1 MDFSLNALWNNIIR
15 RGSGSG
21 FTEIEFLEL
30 ELQAWIDSGKRNQM
44 IVGKRYFD
52 GDHDILNKQRQAV
65 DTNGNTRTVNGLPN
79 NRIVDNRYAELV
91 DQKVSYLLSKPLEVR
106 TDDEG
111 YGKQLDTIFNQTFR
125 RRLKNLGM
133 DVLNCGIG
141 YLHPYISNGELR
153 FKRFAPEQVLPFWV
167 DEEHEILD
175 SFLRIYSVF
184 TYEGTQ
190 PKIIWKVE
198 HYTTGGIRRYIYT
211 DSKKL
216 IPDVEQTD
224 ADYLTVN
231 GEPFNWDRVPLI
243 AFKYNNRE
251 IPLINRVKCLQD
263 ALNELL
269 SNYSDNMAEDI
280 RSTILILEGYEGEDL
295 SEFRRNLIAYGV
307 IKVGTEDRKGDVRTL
322 SIEVNADNY
331 DLIIRLLK
339 KAIIENG
346 HGFDAKDD
354 RMANNPNQMNIRSIY
369 SDIDLDANN
378 MEMEFQASLEQLMWF
393 VNTFLRISGT
403 NPDKNKVEFIFNR
416 DTPVNESEVIQN
428 CKNSIGIISR
438 ETIVAN
444 HPWTKD
450 TAEELA
456 RLEKENTEA
465 LMPDYAA
472 DGSAPNGAEE

>member
-1 MDFSLNALWNNIIR
+1 MDFSLNTLWNNIIR
-15 RGSGSG
+15 RGSNSG
-21 FTEIEFLEL
+21 LTEIEFLER
-30 ELQAWIDSGKRNQM
+30 EIQAWLTSEKRNM
-44 IVGKRYFD
+44 MLVGKRYYD
-52 GDHDILNKQRQAV
+52 GEHDILNKQRQAV
-65 DTNGNTRTVNGLPN
+65 DANGNTRTVTGLPN
-79 NRIVDNRYAELV
+79 NRIIDNRYAELV
-91 DQKVSYLLSKPLEVR
+91 DQKASYLLSKPLEVR
-106 TDDEG
+106 TEDEK
-111 YGKQLDTIFNQTFR
+111 YGKELDNVVNQTFR
-125 RRLKNLGM
+125 RRLKNLGV

-141 YLHPYISNGELR
+141 YLHPYISNGELKVKK
-153 FKRFAPEQVLPFWV
+153 FNPEQVIPFWI
-167 DEEHEILD
+167 DEEHEVLD
-175 SFLRIYSVF
+175 SFLRIYSVIV
-184 TYEGTQ
+184 YEGTIQ
-190 PKIIWKVE
+190 KVIWKVE
-198 HYTTGGIRRYIYT
+198 YYTTEGIRRYIYT
-211 DSKKL
+211 ENKKL
-216 IPDVEQTD
+216 IPDVEQPD
-224 ADYLTVN
+224 ANYITIN
-231 GEPFNWDRVPLI
+231 GESFNWDRVPLV

-251 IPLINRVKCLQD
+251 LPLISRVKCLQD

-269 SNYSDNMAEDI
+269 SNYSDNMTEDI

-331 DLIIRLLK
+331 DLIIKLLK

-369 SDIDLDANN
+369 SDIDLDATN

-393 VNTFLRISGT
+393 VKTFLNINGT
-403 NPDKNKVEFIFNR
+403 DSAKNKVEFIFNR

-428 CKNSIGIISR
+428 CKNSVGIISK

-456 RLEKENTEA
+456 RLEQENAEA

-472 DGSAPNGAEE
+472 NGPDGTEK

>member
-1 MDFSLNALWNNIIR
+1 MDFSLNTLWNNIIR
-15 RGSGSG
+15 RGSNSG
-21 FTEIEFLEL
+21 LTEIEFLER
-30 ELQAWIDSGKRNQM
+30 EIQAWLTSEKRNM
-44 IVGKRYFD
+44 MLVGKRYYD
-52 GDHDILNKQRQAV
+52 GEHDILNKQRQAV
-65 DTNGNTRTVNGLPN
+65 DANGNTRTVTGLPN
-79 NRIVDNRYAELV
+79 NRIIDNRYAELV
-91 DQKVSYLLSKPLEVR
+91 DQKASYLLSKPLEVR
-106 TDDEG
+106 TEDEK
-111 YGKQLDTIFNQTFR
+111 YGKELDNVVNQTFR
-125 RRLKNLGM
+125 RRLKNLGV

-141 YLHPYISNGELR
+141 YLHPYISNGELKVKK
-153 FKRFAPEQVLPFWV
+153 FNPEQVIPFWI
-167 DEEHEILD
+167 DEEHEVLD
-175 SFLRIYSVF
+175 SFLRIYSVIV
-184 TYEGTQ
+184 YEGMIQ
-190 PKIIWKVE
+190 KVIWKVE
-198 HYTTGGIRRYIYT
+198 YYTTEGIRRYIYT
-211 DSKKL
+211 ENKKL
-216 IPDVEQTD
+216 IPDVEQPD
-224 ADYLTVN
+224 ANYITIN
-231 GEPFNWDRVPLI
+231 GESFNWDRVPLV

-251 IPLINRVKCLQD
+251 LPLISRVKCLQD

-269 SNYSDNMAEDI
+269 SNYSDNMTEDI

-331 DLIIRLLK
+331 DLIIKLLK

-393 VNTFLRISGT
+393 VKTFLNINGT
-403 NPDKNKVEFIFNR
+403 DSAKNKVEFIFNR

-428 CKNSIGIISR
+428 CKNSVGIISK

-456 RLEKENTEA
+456 RLEQENAEA
-465 LMPDYAA
+465 LMSDYAA
-472 DGSAPNGAEE
+472 NGPDGTEK

>member
-1 MDFSLNALWNNIIR
+1 MAKLSLKTIIDIQVNLAAKAAKRKGFNMALILGKSNVIPESERVRIYTSTDALIEDGFKPDSAEYKAAKLYFSATLAPSRLAVGVQVTKDKDKLAAAQACRAANGEWYVLIPLGA
-15 RGSGSG
+15 
-21 FTEIEFLEL
+21 TDKEIEALADWVENA
-30 ELQAWIDSGKRNQM
+30 QP
-44 IVGKRYFD
+44 
-52 GDHDILNKQRQAV
+52 
-65 DTNGNTRTVNGLPN
+65 DTLLAYTTSSKN
-79 NRIVDNRYAELV
+79 N
-91 DQKVSYLLSKPLEVR
+91 LSNSQEDAGEEK
-106 TDDEG
+106 TG
-111 YGKQLDTIFNQTFR
+111 IFEK
-125 RRLKNLGM
+125 LKKK
-133 DVLNCGIG
+133 
-141 YLHPYISNGELR
+141 S
-153 FKRFAPEQVLPFWV
+153 
-167 DEEHEILD
+167 
-175 SFLRIYSVF
+175 YSVF

-331 DLIIRLLK
+331 DLIIKLLK

-354 RMANNPNQMNIRSIY
+354 RMSNNPNQINIRSIY

-428 CKNSIGIISR
+428 CKNSVGIISK

-472 DGSAPNGAEE
+472 NEPDGTEE

>member
-1 MDFSLNALWNNIIR
+1 MMDFSLNTLWNNIIR
-15 RGSGSG
+15 HGSNSG
-21 FTEIEFLEL
+21 LTEIEFLER
-30 ELQAWIDSGKRNQM
+30 EIQAWLTSEKRNM
-44 IVGKRYFD
+44 MLVGKRYYD
-52 GDHDILNKQRQAV
+52 GGHDILNKQRQAV
-65 DTNGNTRTVNGLPN
+65 DANGNTRTVTGLPN
-79 NRIVDNRYAELV
+79 NRIIDNRYAELV
-91 DQKVSYLLSKPLEVR
+91 DQKASYLLSKPLEVR
-106 TDDEG
+106 TEDEK
-111 YGKQLDTIFNQTFR
+111 YGKELDNVVNQTFR
-125 RRLKNLGM
+125 RRLKNLGV

-141 YLHPYISNGELR
+141 YLHPYISNGELKVKK
-153 FKRFAPEQVLPFWV
+153 FNPEQVIPFWI
-167 DEEHEILD
+167 DEEHEVLD
-175 SFLRIYSVF
+175 SFLRIYSVIV
-184 TYEGTQ
+184 YEGTQ
-190 PKIIWKVE
+190 QKVIWKVE
-198 HYTTGGIRRYIYT
+198 YYTTEGIRRYIYT
-211 DSKKL
+211 ENKKL
-216 IPDVEQTD
+216 IPDVEQPD
-224 ADYLTVN
+224 ANYITIN
-231 GEPFNWDRVPLI
+231 GESFNWDRVPLV

-251 IPLINRVKCLQD
+251 LPLISRVKCLQD

-269 SNYSDNMAEDI
+269 SNYSDNMTEDI

-331 DLIIRLLK
+331 DLIIKLLK

-393 VNTFLRISGT
+393 VKTFLNINGT
-403 NPDKNKVEFIFNR
+403 DSAKNKVEFIFNR

-428 CKNSIGIISR
+428 CKNSVGIISK

-456 RLEKENTEA
+456 RLEQENAEA
-465 LMPDYAA
+465 LTPDYVANEP
-472 DGSAPNGAEE
+472 DGTEK

>member
-1 MDFSLNALWNNIIR
+1 MDFSLNTLWNNIVR

-21 FTEIEFLEL
+21 LTEIEFLEL
-30 ELQAWIDSGKRNQM
+30 EIQAWLDSKKRNQM
-44 IVGKRYFD
+44 LAGKRYYD

-65 DTNGNTRTVNGLPN
+65 DANGNTRTVTGLPN
-79 NRIVDNRYAELV
+79 NRIIDNRYAELV
-91 DQKVSYLLSKPLEVR
+91 DQKASYLLSKPLEVR
-106 TDDEG
+106 TEDEK
-111 YGKQLDTIFNQTFR
+111 YSKELDNVFNQTFR
-125 RRLKNLGM
+125 RRLKNLGV

-141 YLHPYISNGELR
+141 YLHPYISNGELKIKK
-153 FKRFAPEQVLPFWV
+153 FNPEQVIPFWA

-175 SFLRIYSVF
+175 SFLRVYSVI
-184 TYEGTQ
+184 TYEGAQ
-190 PKIIWKVE
+190 QKVIWKVE
-198 HYTTGGIRRYIYT
+198 YYTTEGIRRYIYT
-211 DSKKL
+211 ENKKL
-216 IPDVEQTD
+216 IPDVEQAD
-224 ADYLTVN
+224 ANYITIN
-231 GEPFNWDRVPLI
+231 GESFNWDRVPLV

-251 IPLINRVKCLQD
+251 LPLISRVKCLQD

-269 SNYSDNMAEDI
+269 SNYSDNMTEDI

-331 DLIIRLLK
+331 DLIIKLLK

-393 VNTFLRISGT
+393 VKTFLNINGT
-403 NPDKNKVEFIFNR
+403 DSAKNKVEFIFNR

-428 CKNSIGIISR
+428 CKNSVGIISK

-456 RLEKENTEA
+456 RLEQENAEA

-472 DGSAPNGAEE
+472 NEPDGTEK

>member
-1 MDFSLNALWNNIIR
+1 MDFSLNTLWNNIIR
-15 RGSGSG
+15 HGSNSG
-21 FTEIEFLEL
+21 LTEIEFLER
-30 ELQAWIDSGKRNQM
+30 EIQAWLTSEKRNM
-44 IVGKRYFD
+44 MLVGKRYYD
-52 GDHDILNKQRQAV
+52 GGHDILNKQRQAV
-65 DTNGNTRTVNGLPN
+65 DANGNTRTVTGLPN
-79 NRIVDNRYAELV
+79 NRIIDNRYAELV
-91 DQKVSYLLSKPLEVR
+91 DQKASYLLSKPLEVR
-106 TDDEG
+106 TEDEK
-111 YGKQLDTIFNQTFR
+111 YGKELDNVVNQTFR
-125 RRLKNLGM
+125 RRLKNLGV

-141 YLHPYISNGELR
+141 YLHPYISNGELKVKK
-153 FKRFAPEQVLPFWV
+153 FNPEQVIPFWI
-167 DEEHEILD
+167 DEEHEVLD
-175 SFLRIYSVF
+175 SFLRIYSVIV
-184 TYEGTQ
+184 YEGTIQ
-190 PKIIWKVE
+190 KVIWKVE
-198 HYTTGGIRRYIYT
+198 YYTTEGIRRYIYT
-211 DSKKL
+211 ENKKL
-216 IPDVEQTD
+216 IPDVEQPD
-224 ADYLTVN
+224 ANYITIN
-231 GEPFNWDRVPLI
+231 GESFNWDRVPLV

-251 IPLINRVKCLQD
+251 LPLISRVKCLQD

-269 SNYSDNMAEDI
+269 SNYSDNMTEDI

-331 DLIIRLLK
+331 DLIIKLLK

-393 VNTFLRISGT
+393 VKTFLNINGT
-403 NPDKNKVEFIFNR
+403 DSAKNKVEFIFNR

-428 CKNSIGIISR
+428 CKNSVGIISK

-456 RLEKENTEA
+456 RLEQENAAT
-465 LMPDYAA
+465 LMPDYVANEP
-472 DGSAPNGAEE
+472 DGTEK

>member
-1 MDFSLNALWNNIIR
+1 M
-15 RGSGSG
+15 
-21 FTEIEFLEL
+21 
-30 ELQAWIDSGKRNQM
+30 
-44 IVGKRYFD
+44 
-52 GDHDILNKQRQAV
+52 
-65 DTNGNTRTVNGLPN
+65 
-79 NRIVDNRYAELV
+79 
-91 DQKVSYLLSKPLEVR
+91 
-106 TDDEG
+106 
-111 YGKQLDTIFNQTFR
+111 
-125 RRLKNLGM
+125 
-133 DVLNCGIG
+133 
-141 YLHPYISNGELR
+141 
-153 FKRFAPEQVLPFWV
+153 
-167 DEEHEILD
+167 
-175 SFLRIYSVF
+175 
-184 TYEGTQ
+184 
-190 PKIIWKVE
+190 
-198 HYTTGGIRRYIYT
+198 
-211 DSKKL
+211 
-216 IPDVEQTD
+216 
-224 ADYLTVN
+224 N

-251 IPLINRVKCLQD
+251 LPLISRVKGLQD

-428 CKNSIGIISR
+428 CKNSVGIISK

-456 RLEKENTEA
+456 RLEKENAEV
-465 LMPDYAA
+465 LMPDYAVN
-472 DGSAPNGAEE
+472 APNGTEE

>member
-1 MDFSLNALWNNIIR
+1 M
-15 RGSGSG
+15 
-21 FTEIEFLEL
+21 
-30 ELQAWIDSGKRNQM
+30 
-44 IVGKRYFD
+44 
-52 GDHDILNKQRQAV
+52 
-65 DTNGNTRTVNGLPN
+65 
-79 NRIVDNRYAELV
+79 
-91 DQKVSYLLSKPLEVR
+91 
-106 TDDEG
+106 
-111 YGKQLDTIFNQTFR
+111 
-125 RRLKNLGM
+125 
-133 DVLNCGIG
+133 
-141 YLHPYISNGELR
+141 HPYISNGGLR
-153 FKRFAPEQVLPFWV
+153 FKRFAPEQVLPFWI

-331 DLIIRLLK
+331 DLIIKLLK

-428 CKNSIGIISR
+428 CKNSVGIISR

-472 DGSAPNGAEE
+472 NGSKLNGTEE

>member
-1 MDFSLNALWNNIIR
+1 MDFSLNTLWNNIIR
-15 RGSGSG
+15 RGSNSG
-21 FTEIEFLEL
+21 LTEIEFLER
-30 ELQAWIDSGKRNQM
+30 EIQAWLTSEKRNM
-44 IVGKRYFD
+44 MLVGKRYYD
-52 GDHDILNKQRQAV
+52 GEHDILNKQRQAV
-65 DTNGNTRTVNGLPN
+65 DANGNTRTVTGLPN
-79 NRIVDNRYAELV
+79 NRIIDNRYAELV
-91 DQKVSYLLSKPLEVR
+91 DQKASYLLSKPLEVR
-106 TDDEG
+106 TEDEK
-111 YGKQLDTIFNQTFR
+111 YGKELDNVVNQTFR
-125 RRLKNLGM
+125 RRLKNLGV

-141 YLHPYISNGELR
+141 YLHPYISNGELKVKK
-153 FKRFAPEQVLPFWV
+153 FNPEQVIPFWI
-167 DEEHEILD
+167 DEEHEVLD
-175 SFLRIYSVF
+175 SFLRIYSVIV
-184 TYEGTQ
+184 YEGTQ
-190 PKIIWKVE
+190 QKVIWKVE
-198 HYTTGGIRRYIYT
+198 YYTTEGIRRYIYT
-211 DSKKL
+211 ENKKL
-216 IPDVEQTD
+216 IPDVEQPD
-224 ADYLTVN
+224 ANYITIN
-231 GEPFNWDRVPLI
+231 GEAFNWDRVPLV

-251 IPLINRVKCLQD
+251 LPLISRVKCLQD

-269 SNYSDNMAEDI
+269 SNYSDNMTEDI

-331 DLIIRLLK
+331 DLIIKLLK

-393 VNTFLRISGT
+393 VKTFLNINGT
-403 NPDKNKVEFIFNR
+403 DFAKNKVEFIFNR

-428 CKNSIGIISR
+428 CKNSVGIISK

-456 RLEKENTEA
+456 RLEQENAEA

-472 DGSAPNGAEE
+472 TGSDGTEK

>member
-1 MDFSLNALWNNIIR
+1 MMDFSLNTLWNNIIR
-15 RGSGSG
+15 HGSNSG
-21 FTEIEFLEL
+21 LTEIEFLER
-30 ELQAWIDSGKRNQM
+30 EIQAWLTSEKRNM
-44 IVGKRYFD
+44 MLVGKRYYD
-52 GDHDILNKQRQAV
+52 GEHDILNKQRQAV
-65 DTNGNTRTVNGLPN
+65 DANGNTRTVTGLPN
-79 NRIVDNRYAELV
+79 NRIIDNRYAELV
-91 DQKVSYLLSKPLEVR
+91 DQKASYLLSKPLEVR
-106 TDDEG
+106 TEDEK
-111 YGKQLDTIFNQTFR
+111 YGKELDNVVNQTFR
-125 RRLKNLGM
+125 RRLKNLGV

-141 YLHPYISNGELR
+141 YLHPYISNGELKVKK
-153 FKRFAPEQVLPFWV
+153 FNPEQVIPFWI
-167 DEEHEILD
+167 DEEHEVLD
-175 SFLRIYSVF
+175 SFLRIYSVIV
-184 TYEGTQ
+184 YEGTIQ
-190 PKIIWKVE
+190 KVIWKVE
-198 HYTTGGIRRYIYT
+198 YYTTEGIRRYIYT
-211 DSKKL
+211 ENKKL
-216 IPDVEQTD
+216 IPDVEQPD
-224 ADYLTVN
+224 ANYITIN
-231 GEPFNWDRVPLI
+231 GESFNWDRVPLV

-251 IPLINRVKCLQD
+251 LPLISRVKCLQD

-269 SNYSDNMAEDI
+269 SNYSDNMTEDI

-331 DLIIRLLK
+331 DLIIKLLK

-393 VNTFLRISGT
+393 VKTFLNINGT
-403 NPDKNKVEFIFNR
+403 DSAKNKVEFIFNR

-428 CKNSIGIISR
+428 CKNSVGIISK

-456 RLEKENTEA
+456 RLEQENAEA
-465 LMPDYAA
+465 LMPDYAENGP
-472 DGSAPNGAEE
+472 DGTEK

>member
-1 MDFSLNALWNNIIR
+1 MDFSLNTLWNNIIR

-21 FTEIEFLEL
+21 LTEIEFLEL
-30 ELQAWIDSGKRNQM
+30 EIQAWLDSRKRNQM
-44 IVGKRYFD
+44 LAGKRYYD
-52 GDHDILNKQRQAV
+52 GNHDILNKQRQAV
-65 DTNGNTRTVNGLPN
+65 DANGNTRTVTGLPN
-79 NRIVDNRYAELV
+79 NRIIDNRYAELV
-91 DQKVSYLLSKPLEVR
+91 DQKASYLLSKPLEVR
-106 TDDEG
+106 TEDEK
-111 YGKQLDTIFNQTFR
+111 YGKELDNVFNQTFR
-125 RRLKNLGM
+125 RRLKNLGV

-141 YLHPYISNGELR
+141 YLHPYISNGELKVKK
-153 FKRFAPEQVLPFWV
+153 FNPEQVIPFWV

-175 SFLRIYSVF
+175 SFLRIYSVII
-184 TYEGTQ
+184 YEGRQ
-190 PKIIWKVE
+190 QKAIWKVE
-198 HYTTGGIRRYIYT
+198 YYTTEGIRRYIYT
-211 DSKKL
+211 ENKKL
-216 IPDVEQTD
+216 IPDVEQPD
-224 ADYLTVN
+224 ASYITIN
-231 GEPFNWDRVPLI
+231 GESFNWDRVPLV

-251 IPLINRVKCLQD
+251 LPLISRVKCLQD

-269 SNYSDNMAEDI
+269 SNYSDNMTEDI

-331 DLIIRLLK
+331 DLIIKLLK

-369 SDIDLDANN
+369 SDIDLDATN

-393 VNTFLRISGT
+393 VKTFLNITGADSA
-403 NPDKNKVEFIFNR
+403 KNKVEFIFNR

-428 CKNSIGIISR
+428 CKTSVGIISK

-450 TAEELA
+450 TVEELA
-456 RLEKENTEA
+456 RLEQENAET

-472 DGSAPNGAEE
+472 NEPDGIEK

>member
-1 MDFSLNALWNNIIR
+1 MDFSLNTLWNNIIR
-15 RGSGSG
+15 RGSNSG
-21 FTEIEFLEL
+21 LTEIEFLER
-30 ELQAWIDSGKRNQM
+30 EIQAWLTSEKRNM
-44 IVGKRYFD
+44 MLVGKRYYD
-52 GDHDILNKQRQAV
+52 GEHDILNKQRQAV
-65 DTNGNTRTVNGLPN
+65 DANGNTRTVTGLPN
-79 NRIVDNRYAELV
+79 NRIIDNRYAELV
-91 DQKVSYLLSKPLEVR
+91 DQKASYLLSKPLEVR
-106 TDDEG
+106 TEDEK
-111 YGKQLDTIFNQTFR
+111 YGKELDNVVNQTFR
-125 RRLKNLGM
+125 RRLKNLGV

-141 YLHPYISNGELR
+141 YLHPYISNGELKVKK
-153 FKRFAPEQVLPFWV
+153 FNPEQVIPFWI
-167 DEEHEILD
+167 DEEHEVLD
-175 SFLRIYSVF
+175 SFLRIYSVIV
-184 TYEGTQ
+184 YEGMIQ
-190 PKIIWKVE
+190 KVIWKVE
-198 HYTTGGIRRYIYT
+198 YYTTEGIRRYIYT
-211 DSKKL
+211 ENKKL
-216 IPDVEQTD
+216 IPDVEQPD
-224 ADYLTVN
+224 ANYITIN
-231 GEPFNWDRVPLI
+231 GESFNWDRVPLV

-251 IPLINRVKCLQD
+251 LPLISRVKCLQD

-269 SNYSDNMAEDI
+269 SNYSDNMTEDI

-331 DLIIRLLK
+331 DLIIKLLK

-393 VNTFLRISGT
+393 VKTFLNINGT
-403 NPDKNKVEFIFNR
+403 DSAKNKVEFIFNR

-428 CKNSIGIISR
+428 CKNSVGIISK

-456 RLEKENTEA
+456 RLEQENAEA

-472 DGSAPNGAEE
+472 NGPDGTEK

>member
-1 MDFSLNALWNNIIR
+1 MMDFSLNTLWNNIIR
-15 RGSGSG
+15 HGSNSG
-21 FTEIEFLEL
+21 LTEIEFLER
-30 ELQAWIDSGKRNQM
+30 EIQAWLTSEKRNM
-44 IVGKRYFD
+44 MLVGKRYYD
-52 GDHDILNKQRQAV
+52 GGHDILNKQRQAV
-65 DTNGNTRTVNGLPN
+65 DANGNTRTVTGLPN
-79 NRIVDNRYAELV
+79 NRIIDNRYAELV
-91 DQKVSYLLSKPLEVR
+91 DQKASYLLSKPLEVR
-106 TDDEG
+106 TEDEK
-111 YGKQLDTIFNQTFR
+111 YGKELDNVVNQTFR
-125 RRLKNLGM
+125 RRLKNLGV

-141 YLHPYISNGELR
+141 YLHPYISNGELKVKK
-153 FKRFAPEQVLPFWV
+153 FNPEQVIPFWI
-167 DEEHEILD
+167 DEEHEVLD
-175 SFLRIYSVF
+175 SFLRIYSVIV
-184 TYEGTQ
+184 YEGTQ
-190 PKIIWKVE
+190 QKVIWKVE
-198 HYTTGGIRRYIYT
+198 YYTTEGIRRYIYT
-211 DSKKL
+211 ENKKL
-216 IPDVEQTD
+216 IPDVEQPD
-224 ADYLTVN
+224 ANYITIN
-231 GEPFNWDRVPLI
+231 GESFNWDRVPLV

-251 IPLINRVKCLQD
+251 LPLISRVKCLQD

-269 SNYSDNMAEDI
+269 SNYSDNMTEDI

-331 DLIIRLLK
+331 DLIIKLLK

-393 VNTFLRISGT
+393 VKTFLNINGT
-403 NPDKNKVEFIFNR
+403 DSAKNKVEFIFNR

-428 CKNSIGIISR
+428 CKNSVGIISK

-456 RLEKENTEA
+456 RLEQENAEA

-472 DGSAPNGAEE
+472 NGPDGTEK